1 MLGTVDHGQLQRSIL
16 AFRARRHRIGHGHQK
31 SRPPPGKMRGR
42 ARHAREWVS
51 FAIAGMAGIVAF
63 GWGSAAPA
71 KAERTAPV
79 RELICRMVDAAAET
93 YRLPSSFLTRVL
105 WQKS

>member
-1 MLGTVDHGQLQRSIL
+1 M
-16 AFRARRHRIGHGHQK
+16 
-31 SRPPPGKMRGR
+31 
-42 ARHAREWVS
+42 S

-105 WQKS
+105 AEKRVPHRRDQPGGGCGRGSIHAGNRS